1 MDPLAGSEDDL
12 PRRLREASTEELL
25 ALLTKRLD
33 ELDVEGV
40 RQLVRN
46 PYAGHEAME
55 AVAGATR
62 LLEIY
67 EVRRALAFHPRTP
80 EAIALRFVP
89 GLYWRDLLDL
99 GADVKVR
106 PPVRVAANRYL
117 GERLPSLAEGEKMA
131 IARRAGA
138 NVLAKLRLD
147 PSRRVIG
154 ALLENPRLTE
164 ATLYPLVRREATPGP
179 ILALIAESTRW
190 GMRYEL
196 KTGLAANPSTPIE
209 IALRLLPGLKRSD
222 LAAVAAAERVAGAV
236 RGRARALAGGG
247 N

>member
-1 MDPLAGSEDDL
+1 MEPLASAHDDL
-12 PRRLREASTEELL
+12 PRRLREAGAEELL
-25 ALLTKRLD
+25 ALLRERRDDL
-33 ELDVEGV
+33 EVEAV
-40 RQLVRN
+40 RQVVRN

-55 AVAGATR
+55 ALAGALH
-62 LLEIY
+62 LLEVY
-67 EVRRALAFHPRTP
+67 EVRRALAFHPKTP
-80 EAIALRFVP
+80 EALALRFVP

-99 GADVKVR
+99 GGDVKVR
-106 PPVRVAANRYL
+106 PPVRASADRYL
-117 GERLPSLAEGEKMA
+117 GARLPSLAEGEKMA

-138 NVLAKLRLD
+138 QVLARLRLD
-147 PSRRVIG
+147 PSRRVIA

-179 ILALIAESTRW
+179 VLALIAESTRW

-196 KTGLAANPSTPIE
+196 KTGLAGNPSTPIE

-222 LAAVAAAERVAGAV
+222 LAAVAASERVAGAV
-236 RGRARALAGGG
+236 KGRARALAGHG